1 MMNKPILLMGA
12 LLASTS
18 VELSAQKNRENPNIV
33 FVLADDMGIGDLG
46 CYGQKKIKT
55 PNIDQLAEK
64 GLLFTNH
71 YSGSTVSA
79 PSRCCLLTG
88 KHTGH
93 AYIRGNKG
101 IKSEEG
107 FFDLHL
113 PEEEVTVAEVLK
125 EKGYDAGQLERLDW
139 KAYKETQ
146 YNKLAEIIRESLDM
160 EYIYQILGK
169 GTRMP

>member
-113 PEEEVTVAEVLK
+113 PEE
-125 EKGYDAGQLERLDW
+125 AGAGDGTGCR
-139 KAYKETQ
+139 ATQ
-146 YNKLAEIIRESLDM
+146 RWGCSW
-160 EYIYQILGK
+160 QG
-169 GTRMP
+169 

>member
-79 PSRCCLLTG
+79 PSFVKSKSSTDEPL
-88 KHTGH
+88 HTFSIFTPSGMVPLSCP
-93 AYIRGNKG
+93 RK
-101 IKSEEG
+101 
-107 FFDLHL
+107 
-113 PEEEVTVAEVLK
+113 V
-125 EKGYDAGQLERLDW
+125 
-139 KAYKETQ
+139 
-146 YNKLAEIIRESLDM
+146 
-160 EYIYQILGK
+160 
-169 GTRMP
+169 

>member
-18 VELSAQKNRENPNIV
+18 VELSPQKNRENPNIV

-88 KHTGH
+88 KHTGY
-93 AYIRGNKG
+93 A
-101 IKSEEG
+101 
-107 FFDLHL
+107 
-113 PEEEVTVAEVLK
+113 PEVLL
-125 EKGYDAGQLERLDW
+125 EKDL
-139 KAYKETQ
+139 
-146 YNKLAEIIRESLDM
+146 IIFSV
-160 EYIYQILGK
+160 I
-169 GTRMP
+169 

>member
-93 AYIRGNKG
+93 AYKG
-101 IKSEEG
+101 
-107 FFDLHL
+107 
-113 PEEEVTVAEVLK
+113 
-125 EKGYDAGQLERLDW
+125 
-139 KAYKETQ
+139 
-146 YNKLAEIIRESLDM
+146 
-160 EYIYQILGK
+160 GK
-169 GTRMP
+169 TKRVNMWSV

>member
-79 PSRCCLLTG
+79 PSRCCLL
-88 KHTGH
+88 KELN
-93 AYIRGNKG
+93 RKKG
-101 IKSEEG
+101 
-107 FFDLHL
+107 
-113 PEEEVTVAEVLK
+113 
-125 EKGYDAGQLERLDW
+125 
-139 KAYKETQ
+139 
-146 YNKLAEIIRESLDM
+146 SLI
-160 EYIYQILGK
+160 YIYLKKKLPWQ
-169 GTRMP
+169 RF